1 MARKVNRP
9 TTSIATLW
17 PVAVAILVVAG
28 AVALLVL
35 HVQTASAP
43 PSAAPSVFEG
53 EHYPSQGHEGHMPG
67 DERRYAHFKYS
78 SDPPTSGYHREVM
91 TSVLVSS
98 VPLPKYV
105 QVHLL
110 EHGNVLLQYN
120 CLLPCP
126 DVVGALTQI
135 ADGYDAK
142 LIPPDVAQPT
152 AAEVQGAEESG
163 EAVIVAPYP
172 GMPHRIALTAWTR
185 LATLD
190 DVDRTKI
197 TSFIDRWLHDTDNL
211 SQ

>member
-1 MARKVNRP
+1 MAKKVRRP
-9 TTSIATLW
+9 TASIASLW
-17 PVAVAILVVAG
+17 PVAAAIVVIAG
-28 AVALLVL
+28 SIALLVAHL
-35 HVQTASAP
+35 NSASAP
-43 PSAAPSVFEG
+43 PTPAPSVFEG
-53 EHYPSQGHEGHMPG
+53 EHVPSQGHQGHMPG
-67 DERRYAHFKYS
+67 DDRKFAHFQYS

-91 TSVLVSS
+91 TNTLVST

-126 DVVGALTQI
+126 DIVGALTQI
-135 ADGYDAK
+135 ANGYDAK
-142 LIPPDVAQPT
+142 LLPGGVEPTPAQ
-152 AAEVQGAEESG
+152 VQSAEESG
-163 EAVIVAPYP
+163 EAVLVAPYP

-190 DVDRTKI
+190 DLDRTKI
-197 TSFIDRWLHDTDNL
+197 TSFIDRWLHDDDNL